1 MLDKTYRPET
11 VEGRQYERWEAAGAF
26 RADPDAG
33 GEPYAIMI
41 PPPNVT
47 GSLHIGHA
55 FNNTIQ
61 DILIRFHRMQGRN
74 VLWQPGTDHAG
85 IATQMVVERM
95 LAEQGIALDRG
106 IPPKDGNTET
116 IGREAFIDKVWAWR
130 AESGGTILKQLRRLG
145 ATCDWARER
154 FTMDEGLSR
163 AVLRVFVQLYKEG
176 LIYRDKRLVNW
187 DPKFHTAIS
196 DLEVEQREV
205 DGHLWHIRYPVEG
218 DAGRY
223 IVVATTRPETML
235 GDTAVAVHPEDERY
249 RDLVGK
255 HAVLPLVGRRLPI
268 VADDYADPEQGS
280 GAVKITPAHDFND
293 FEVGQRHGLEMVNI
307 FDPSAALFIALNRE
321 FWDNTQF
328 AERYGGAEEVM
339 SALGGFPN
347 DSTEYVP
354 YRVDDTEL
362 DKLRGLDGLERFIAR
377 EQILQLLDERGLI
390 EKIEDHRHN
399 VPHGDRSGV
408 PTEPYLTD
416 QWFAD
421 AETLAKPCIEAVE
434 DGRTRFVP
442 EQFSRVYF
450 QWMRN
455 IQPWC
460 ISRQLWWGHQVP
472 VWYGPD
478 GEIFVEETAAQKFY
492 AQAAADAHLVIRR
505 SDAKFD
511 GSPVPLHRDTDVLD
525 TWFSSALWPFSTL
538 GWPDETPELAR
549 YYPGSVLVTGED
561 IIFFWV
567 ARMMMMGMH
576 FMRDDA
582 GAGRVPFDDVYI
594 HGLVRDAKGQK
605 YSKSKGNVVDPV
617 DLMDKYGA
625 DALRFTLASL
635 AVQGRDIKLAESR
648 IAGYRNFA
656 TKIWNAA
663 RFCQLNDA
671 AYRPDFDP
679 AANESRVNRWIV
691 SQLAQLE
698 PRVRAA
704 IEGYRF
710 NEAAHELY
718 QFVWHSYCD
727 WYLEFAKPLLQSD
740 DPAVRAETRA
750 TALWTLHKAL
760 TMLHPFMPFV
770 TEELWEQTGA
780 NSDLLIAAD
789 WPAIDRALVDSG
801 ADGEL
806 GWLVEIISRIR
817 AVRGEM
823 NVPPGARIPLILK
836 GASAGTQDRIATHR
850 ALIDRLARLSD
861 IRFGDEVPSGSIQDV
876 VGEATVV
883 LPLADVVDLEQEKAR
898 LRKEID
904 RADGEIAKIDKKLS
918 NRGFIAK
925 APSEVVEEN
934 RERRDEAEQARAKL
948 AEALKR
954 LEAA

>member
-11 VEGRQYERWEAAGAF
+11 VEGRQYGRWEAAGAF
-26 RADPDAG
+26 RADPAAG

-47 GSLHIGHA
+47 GSLHLGHA

-61 DILIRFHRMQGRN
+61 DILIRFYRMQGRN

-95 LAEQGIALDRG
+95 LAEQGVALDRG
-106 IPPKDGNTET
+106 VPQKDSNTET
-116 IGREAFIDKVWAWR
+116 IGRDAFIEKVWAWR
-130 AESGGTILKQLRRLG
+130 EESGGTILKQLRRLG

-163 AVLRVFVQLYKEG
+163 AVLRVFVQLYKDG

-196 DLEVEQREV
+196 DLEVEQREI
-205 DGHLWHIRYPVEG
+205 DGHLWHLRYPVEG
-218 DAGRY
+218 EEGRY

-235 GDTAVAVHPEDERY
+235 GDTAVAVHPEDDRY

-307 FDPSAALFIALNRE
+307 FDADARIN
-321 FWDNTQF
+321 DN
-328 AERYGGAEEVM
+328 APEAY
-339 SALGGFPN
+339 S
-347 DSTEYVP
+347 
-354 YRVDDTEL
+354 
-362 DKLRGLDGLERFIAR
+362 GLDRFDARRRIVADLEEQGLVER
-377 EQILQLLDERGLI
+377 I
-390 EKIEDHRHN
+390 EAHRHS

-408 PTEPYLTD
+408 PLEPYLTD

-421 AETLAKPCIEAVE
+421 AATLAKPCIDAVE

-478 GEIFVEETAAQKFY
+478 GEIFVEETEAE
-492 AQAAADAHLVIRR
+492 AQAAAAAHY
-505 SDAKFD
+505 
-511 GSPVPLHRDTDVLD
+511 GEPTPLDRDTDVLD

-538 GWPDETPELAR
+538 GWPDETPELDR

-576 FMRDDA
+576 LMRDEA
-582 GAGRVPFDDVYI
+582 GAGRVPFADVYI
-594 HGLVRDAKGQK
+594 HGLVRDGKGQK

-663 RFCQLNDA
+663 RFCEMNEA
-671 AYRPDFDP
+671 AYGPDFDP
-679 AANESRVNRWIV
+679 AANKSRVNRWIV

-698 PRVRAA
+698 PRVKAA

-740 DPAVRAETRA
+740 DPAVLAETRA
-750 TALWTLHKAL
+750 TALWTLHRAL
-760 TMLHPFMPFV
+760 TMLHPFMPFL
-770 TEELWEQTGA
+770 TEELWEQTGQG
-780 NSDLLIAAD
+780 SGRMGGSLLIAAD
-789 WPAIDRALVDSG
+789 WPAIDRKLIDG
-801 ADGEL
+801 AADDEL
-806 GWLVEIISRIR
+806 GWLVEIVSRIR

-836 GASAGTQDRIATHR
+836 GASAGTQERVAAHR

-861 IRFGDEVPSGSIQDV
+861 IRFGDDVPAGSIQDV

-883 LPLADVVDLEQEKAR
+883 LPLADVIDLEQEKAR
-898 LRKEID
+898 LQKEIG

-918 NRGFIAK
+918 NRGFLAK
-925 APSEVVEEN
+925 APPDVVEEN
-934 RERRDEAEQARAKL
+934 RERRDEADRARAKL

>member
-26 RADPDAG
+26 RADPAAG

-95 LAEQGIALDRG
+95 LAEQGVALDRG
-106 IPPKDGNTET
+106 IPPKDGATET
-116 IGREAFIDKVWAWR
+116 IGREAFIEKVWAWR
-130 AESGGTILKQLRRLG
+130 EESGGTILKQLRRLG
-145 ATCDWARER
+145 ATCDWERER

-163 AVLRVFVQLYKEG
+163 AVLRVFVQLYKDG

-205 DGHLWHIRYPVEG
+205 DGHLWHLRYPVEG
-218 DAGRY
+218 EDGRT

-255 HAVLPLVGRRLPI
+255 HAILPLVGRRLPI

-293 FEVGQRHGLEMVNI
+293 FEVGQRHGLDMVNI
-307 FDPSAALFIALNRE
+307 FDADARIN
-321 FWDNTQF
+321 DN
-328 AERYGGAEEVM
+328 APEAY
-339 SALGGFPN
+339 
-347 DSTEYVP
+347 
-354 YRVDDTEL
+354 
-362 DKLRGLDGLERFIAR
+362 RGLDRFEARRQIVADLEAEGLLER
-377 EQILQLLDERGLI
+377 I
-390 EKIEDHRHN
+390 EEHRHS

-408 PTEPYLTD
+408 PLEPYLTD

-434 DGRTRFVP
+434 DGRTKFVP

-478 GEIFVEETAAQKFY
+478 GEIFVEETEEE
-492 AQAAADAHLVIRR
+492 AQAAADGHYGGPTALR
-505 SDAKFD
+505 
-511 GSPVPLHRDTDVLD
+511 RDTDVLD

-576 FMRDDA
+576 FMRDGA
-582 GAGRVPFDDVYI
+582 GEGRVPFGDVYI

-663 RFCQLNDA
+663 RFCEMNDA
-671 AYRPDFDP
+671 AYEPEFDP
-679 AANESRVNRWIV
+679 ADNASRVNRWIV

-740 DPAVRAETRA
+740 DPAVLAETRA
-750 TALWTLHKAL
+750 TALWTLHRAL
-760 TMLHPFMPFV
+760 AMLHPFMPFL
-770 TEELWEQTGA
+770 TEELREQSGA
-780 NSDLLIAAD
+780 DGGMLIAAE
-789 WPAIDRALVDSG
+789 WPAIDRGLVDG
-801 ADGEL
+801 EADGEL
-806 GWLVEIISRIR
+806 GWLVEIVARIR

-823 NVPPGARIPLILK
+823 NVPPGAKIPLILK
-836 GASAGTQDRIATHR
+836 GASAETQGRVAEHR

-861 IRFGDEVPSGSIQDV
+861 IGFGDAVPAGSIQDV
-876 VGEATVV
+876 VGEATIV
-883 LPLADVVDLEQEKAR
+883 LPLADVIDLEQERAR
-898 LRKEID
+898 LQKEID

-925 APSEVVEEN
+925 APADVVEEN
-934 RERRDEAEQARAKL
+934 RERREEAEQARAKL

>member
-11 VEGRQYERWEAAGAF
+11 VEGWQYERWEAAGAF
-26 RADPDAG
+26 RADPAAG

-95 LAEQGIALDRG
+95 LAEHGVALDRG
-106 IPPKDGNTET
+106 MPPKDGATET
-116 IGREAFIDKVWAWR
+116 IGREAFIEKVWAWR
-130 AESGGTILKQLRRLG
+130 EESGGTILKQLRRLG
-145 ATCDWARER
+145 ATCDWERER

-187 DPKFHTAIS
+187 DPRFHTAIS
-196 DLEVEQREV
+196 DLEVEQREI
-205 DGHLWHIRYPVEG
+205 DGHLWHLRYPVEG
-218 DAGRY
+218 EEGRA

-255 HAVLPLVGRRLPI
+255 HAILPLVGRRLPI
-268 VADDYADPEQGS
+268 VADEYADPEQGS

-293 FEVGQRHGLEMVNI
+293 FEVGKRHGLEMVNI
-307 FDPSAALFIALNRE
+307 FDADARI
-321 FWDNTQF
+321 
-328 AERYGGAEEVM
+328 
-339 SALGGFPN
+339 N
-347 DSTEYVP
+347 DSAPEAY
-354 YRVDDTEL
+354 
-362 DKLRGLDGLERFIAR
+362 RGLDRFEARRQIVTDLEAQGLVER
-377 EQILQLLDERGLI
+377 
-390 EKIEDHRHN
+390 IEDHRHS

-408 PTEPYLTD
+408 PLEPYLTD

-478 GEIFVEETAAQKFY
+478 GEIFVEETAEE
-492 AQAAADAHLVIRR
+492 AQAAAEAHYGKPTALR
-505 SDAKFD
+505 
-511 GSPVPLHRDTDVLD
+511 RDTDVLD

-576 FMRDDA
+576 FMRDGA
-582 GAGRVPFDDVYI
+582 GDGRVPFADVYI

-663 RFCQLNDA
+663 RFCEMNDA
-671 AYRPDFDP
+671 AYGPEFDP
-679 AANESRVNRWIV
+679 AGNANRVNRWIV

-718 QFVWHSYCD
+718 QFIWHSYCD

-740 DPAVRAETRA
+740 DPAVLAETRA
-750 TALWTLHKAL
+750 TALWTLHRAL
-760 TMLHPFMPFV
+760 AMLHPFMPFL
-770 TEELWEQTGA
+770 TEELWEQSGA
-780 NSDLLIAAD
+780 DGGMLIAAD
-789 WPAIDRALVDSG
+789 WPAIDRGLVDG
-801 ADGEL
+801 EADGEL
-806 GWLVEIISRIR
+806 GWLVEIVARIR

-823 NVPPGARIPLILK
+823 NVPPGAKIPLILK
-836 GASAGTQDRIATHR
+836 GASAETRGRVAEHR
-850 ALIDRLARLSD
+850 VLIDRLARLSD
-861 IRFGDEVPSGSIQDV
+861 IGFGDAVPAGSIQDV
-876 VGEATVV
+876 VGEATIV
-883 LPLADVVDLEQEKAR
+883 LPLADVIDLEQERAR
-898 LRKEID
+898 LQKEID

-925 APSEVVEEN
+925 APADVVEEN
-934 RERRDEAEQARAKL
+934 RERREEAEQARAKL

>member
-11 VEGRQYERWEAAGAF
+11 VEGRQYGRWEAAGAF
-26 RADPDAG
+26 RADPAAG

-61 DILIRFHRMQGRN
+61 DILIRFYRMQGRN

-95 LAEQGIALDRG
+95 LAEQGVALDRG
-106 IPPKDGNTET
+106 VPPKDSNTET
-116 IGREAFIDKVWAWR
+116 IGREAFIEKVWAWR
-130 AESGGTILKQLRRLG
+130 EESGGTILKQLRRLG

-163 AVLRVFVQLYKEG
+163 AVLRVFVQLHKDG
-176 LIYRDKRLVNW
+176 LVYRDKRLVNW

-205 DGHLWHIRYPVEG
+205 DGHLWHLRYPVEG
-218 DAGRY
+218 EEGRY

-249 RDLVGK
+249 RDLVGR

-307 FDPSAALFIALNRE
+307 FDADARIN
-321 FWDNTQF
+321 DN
-328 AERYGGAEEVM
+328 APEAY
-339 SALGGFPN
+339 
-347 DSTEYVP
+347 
-354 YRVDDTEL
+354 
-362 DKLRGLDGLERFIAR
+362 RGLDRFEARRRIVADLEA
-377 EQILQLLDERGLI
+377 RGLVERI
-390 EKIEDHRHN
+390 EEHRHN

-408 PTEPYLTD
+408 PLEPYLTD

-421 AETLAKPCIEAVE
+421 AATLAKPCIEAVE

-478 GEIFVEETAAQKFY
+478 GEIFVEETEAE
-492 AQAAADAHLVIRR
+492 AQAAAAAHYGEP
-505 SDAKFD
+505 A
-511 GSPVPLHRDTDVLD
+511 PLTRDTDVLD

-576 FMRDDA
+576 FMRDEA
-582 GAGRVPFDDVYI
+582 GGGRVPFADVYI
-594 HGLVRDAKGQK
+594 HGLVRDGKGQK

-663 RFCQLNDA
+663 RFCELNEA
-671 AYRPDFDP
+671 AYGPDFDP
-679 AANESRVNRWIV
+679 AANRSRVNRWIV

-698 PRVRAA
+698 PRVKAA

-740 DPAVRAETRA
+740 DPAVLAETRA

-760 TMLHPFMPFV
+760 TMLHPFMPFL

-780 NSDLLIAAD
+780 GSSGKGGSLLIAAD
-789 WPAIDRALVDSG
+789 WPAIDRKLIDGA

-806 GWLVEIISRIR
+806 GWLVEIVSRIR

-836 GASAGTQDRIATHR
+836 GASAGTQERVAAHR

-861 IRFGDEVPSGSIQDV
+861 IRFGDDVPAGSIQDV

-883 LPLADVVDLEQEKAR
+883 LPLADVIDLEQEKAR
-898 LRKEID
+898 LQKEIG

-918 NRGFIAK
+918 NRGFLAK
-925 APSEVVEEN
+925 APPDVVEEN
-934 RERRDEAEQARAKL
+934 RERRDEADRARAKL

>member
-11 VEGRQYERWEAAGAF
+11 VEGRQYDRWEAAGAF
-26 RADPDAG
+26 RADPAAD

-47 GSLHIGHA
+47 GSLHLGHA

-106 IPPKDGNTET
+106 IPPKNGNTET
-116 IGREAFIDKVWAWR
+116 IGREAFIEKVWAWR
-130 AESGGTILKQLRRLG
+130 EESGGTILKQLRRLG

-205 DGHLWHIRYPVEG
+205 DGHLWHLRYPVEG
-218 DAGRY
+218 EEGRH

-235 GDTAVAVHPEDERY
+235 GDTAVAVHPEDDRY
-249 RDLVGK
+249 RDLVGR
-255 HAVLPLVGRRLPI
+255 HAILPLVGRRLRI

-307 FDPSAALFIALNRE
+307 LDADARINDAAPDA
-321 FWDNTQF
+321 
-328 AERYGGAEEVM
+328 Y
-339 SALGGFPN
+339 
-347 DSTEYVP
+347 
-354 YRVDDTEL
+354 
-362 DKLRGLDGLERFIAR
+362 RGLDRFEAR
-377 EQILQLLDERGLI
+377 RRIVADLDAQGLI
-390 EKIEDHRHN
+390 ERIDEHRHS

-408 PTEPYLTD
+408 PLEPYLTD

-421 AETLAKPCIEAVE
+421 AATLAKPCIEAVE
-434 DGRTRFVP
+434 DGRTTFVP

-478 GEIFVEETAAQKFY
+478 GAIFVEETEAE
-492 AQAAADAHLVIRR
+492 AQAAADAHYGEPATLT
-505 SDAKFD
+505 
-511 GSPVPLHRDTDVLD
+511 RDTDVLD

-576 FMRDDA
+576 FMRDEA
-582 GAGRVPFDDVYI
+582 GAGRVPFADVYI
-594 HGLVRDAKGQK
+594 HGLVRDARGQK

-663 RFCQLNDA
+663 RFCEINEA
-671 AYRPDFDP
+671 SYGPDFDP
-679 AANESRVNRWIV
+679 AANRSRVNRWIV

-698 PRVRAA
+698 PRVKSA

-727 WYLEFAKPLLQSD
+727 WYLEFAKPLMQSD
-740 DPAVRAETRA
+740 DPAVLAETRA

-760 TMLHPFMPFV
+760 TMLHPFMPFL
-770 TEELWEQTGA
+770 TEELWEQTGPG
-780 NSDLLIAAD
+780 SKQKDGGLLIAAD
-789 WPAIDRALVDSG
+789 WPAIDGALIDG
-801 ADGEL
+801 AADAEL
-806 GWLVEIISRIR
+806 GWLVEIVSRIR

-836 GASAGTQDRIATHR
+836 GASAGTRDRIAAHR

-861 IRFGDEVPSGSIQDV
+861 LRFGDAVPAGSIQDV
-876 VGEATVV
+876 VGEATIV
-883 LPLADVVDLEQEKAR
+883 LPLADVIDLDREKAR

-918 NRGFIAK
+918 NRGFVAK

-934 RERRDEAEQARAKL
+934 RERREEAEQARARL

>member
-1 MLDKTYRPET
+1 
-11 VEGRQYERWEAAGAF
+11 
-26 RADPDAG
+26 
-33 GEPYAIMI
+33 
-41 PPPNVT
+41 
-47 GSLHIGHA
+47 
-55 FNNTIQ
+55 
-61 DILIRFHRMQGRN
+61 
-74 VLWQPGTDHAG
+74 
-85 IATQMVVERM
+85 
-95 LAEQGIALDRG
+95 
-106 IPPKDGNTET
+106 
-116 IGREAFIDKVWAWR
+116 
-130 AESGGTILKQLRRLG
+130 GGTILKQLRRLG

-205 DGHLWHIRYPVEG
+205 DGHLWHLRYPVEG
-218 DAGRY
+218 EEGRY

-255 HAVLPLVGRRLPI
+255 HALLPLVGRRLPV

-293 FEVGQRHGLEMVNI
+293 FEVGQRHGLDMVNI
-307 FDPSAALFIALNRE
+307 LDADARIN
-321 FWDNTQF
+321 DN
-328 AERYGGAEEVM
+328 APEAYC
-339 SALGGFPN
+339 
-347 DSTEYVP
+347 
-354 YRVDDTEL
+354 
-362 DKLRGLDGLERFIAR
+362 GLDRFEARRRIVVDLEAQGLL
-377 EQILQLLDERGLI
+377 EQ
-390 EKIEDHRHN
+390 IEDHRHS

-408 PTEPYLTD
+408 PLEPYLTD

-421 AETLAKPCIEAVE
+421 AGTLAKPCIEAVE
-434 DGRTRFVP
+434 DGRTTFVP

-478 GEIFVEETAAQKFY
+478 GAIFVEETEAE
-492 AQAAADAHLVIRR
+492 AQAAADAHYGAPTALT
-505 SDAKFD
+505 
-511 GSPVPLHRDTDVLD
+511 RDTDVLD

-538 GWPDETPELAR
+538 GWPDETPELDR
-549 YYPGSVLVTGED
+549 YYPGSGLVTGED

-582 GAGRVPFDDVYI
+582 GDGRVPFADVYI
-594 HGLVRDAKGQK
+594 HGLVRDGKGQK

-663 RFCQLNDA
+663 RFCEMNEA
-671 AYRPDFDP
+671 SYGPDFDP

-698 PRVRAA
+698 PQVKAA
-704 IEGYRF
+704 IVGYRF
-710 NEAAHELY
+710 NEAAHDLY

-740 DPAVRAETRA
+740 DPAVLAETRA

-760 TMLHPFMPFV
+760 TMLHPFMPFL
-770 TEELWEQTGA
+770 TEELWEQTGRD
-780 NSDLLIAAD
+780 SSLLIAAD
-789 WPAIDRALVDSG
+789 WPAIDGALVDG
-801 ADGEL
+801 AADGEL
-806 GWLVEIISRIR
+806 GWLVEIVSRIR

-823 NVPPGARIPLILK
+823 NVPPGAKIPLILK
-836 GASAGTQDRIATHR
+836 GASAGTRDRVAAHR

-861 IRFGDEVPSGSIQDV
+861 IRFGDAVPPGSIQDV

-883 LPLADVVDLEQEKAR
+883 LPLADVIDLDREKAR
-898 LRKEID
+898 LRKEIG

-918 NRGFIAK
+918 NRGFLAK
-925 APSEVVEEN
+925 APPEVVEEN
-934 RERRDEAEQARAKL
+934 RERRDEADRARAKL
-948 AEALKR
+948 SEALKR

>member
-11 VEGRQYERWEAAGAF
+11 VEGRQYGRWEAAGAF
-26 RADPDAG
+26 RADPAAG

-61 DILIRFHRMQGRN
+61 DILIRFYRMQGRN

-95 LAEQGIALDRG
+95 LAEQGVALDRG
-106 IPPKDGNTET
+106 VPQKDSNTET
-116 IGREAFIDKVWAWR
+116 IGRDAFIEKVWAWR
-130 AESGGTILKQLRRLG
+130 EESGGTILKQLRRLG

-163 AVLRVFVQLYKEG
+163 AVLRVFVQLYKDG

-205 DGHLWHIRYPVEG
+205 DGHLWHLRYPVEG
-218 DAGRY
+218 EEGRY

-307 FDPSAALFIALNRE
+307 FDADARIN
-321 FWDNTQF
+321 DN
-328 AERYGGAEEVM
+328 APEAY
-339 SALGGFPN
+339 S
-347 DSTEYVP
+347 
-354 YRVDDTEL
+354 
-362 DKLRGLDGLERFIAR
+362 GLDRFDARRRIVADLEEQGLVER
-377 EQILQLLDERGLI
+377 I
-390 EKIEDHRHN
+390 EEHRHN

-408 PTEPYLTD
+408 PLEPYLTD

-421 AETLAKPCIEAVE
+421 AATLAKPCIEAVE

-478 GEIFVEETAAQKFY
+478 GEIFVEETEAE
-492 AQAAADAHLVIRR
+492 AQAAAAAHY
-505 SDAKFD
+505 
-511 GSPVPLHRDTDVLD
+511 GEPVPLDRDTDVLD

-576 FMRDDA
+576 FMRDEA
-582 GAGRVPFDDVYI
+582 GAGRVPFADVYI
-594 HGLVRDAKGQK
+594 HGLVRDGKGQK

-663 RFCQLNDA
+663 RFCEMNDA
-671 AYRPDFDP
+671 AYGPDFDP

-698 PRVRAA
+698 PRVKAA

-740 DPAVRAETRA
+740 DPAVLAETRA

-760 TMLHPFMPFV
+760 TMLHPFMPFL

-780 NSDLLIAAD
+780 GSSRKGGSLLIAAD
-789 WPAIDRALVDSG
+789 WPAIDRKLIDGA

-806 GWLVEIISRIR
+806 GWLVEIVSRIR

-823 NVPPGARIPLILK
+823 NVPPGAKIPLILK
-836 GASAGTQDRIATHR
+836 GASAGTQERVAAHR

-861 IRFGDEVPSGSIQDV
+861 IRFGDDVPAGSIQDV

-883 LPLADVVDLEQEKAR
+883 LPLADVIDLEQEKAR
-898 LRKEID
+898 LQKEIG

-918 NRGFIAK
+918 NRGFLAK
-925 APSEVVEEN
+925 APPDVVEEN
-934 RERRDEAEQARAKL
+934 RERRDEADRARAKL

>member
-11 VEGRQYERWEAAGAF
+11 VEGRQYDRWEAAGAF
-26 RADPDAG
+26 RADPAAD

-116 IGREAFIDKVWAWR
+116 IGREAFIERVWAWR
-130 AESGGTILKQLRRLG
+130 EESGGTILKQLRRLG

-196 DLEVEQREV
+196 DLEVEQREI
-205 DGHLWHIRYPVEG
+205 DGHLWHLRYPVEG
-218 DAGRY
+218 EAGRT

-255 HAVLPLVGRRLPI
+255 HAILPLVGRRLPI

-307 FDPSAALFIALNRE
+307 LDADARIN
-321 FWDNTQF
+321 DN
-328 AERYGGAEEVM
+328 APDAYC
-339 SALGGFPN
+339 
-347 DSTEYVP
+347 
-354 YRVDDTEL
+354 
-362 DKLRGLDGLERFIAR
+362 GLDRFEARRQIVADLEAQGLLER
-377 EQILQLLDERGLI
+377 
-390 EKIEDHRHN
+390 IEDHRHS

-408 PTEPYLTD
+408 PLEPYLTD

-421 AETLAKPCIEAVE
+421 AATLAKPCIEAVE
-434 DGRTRFVP
+434 DGRTTFVP

-478 GEIFVEETAAQKFY
+478 GEIFVEETEAE
-492 AQAAADAHLVIRR
+492 AQAAADAHYGEPATLT
-505 SDAKFD
+505 
-511 GSPVPLHRDTDVLD
+511 RDTDVLD

-567 ARMMMMGMH
+567 ARMMMMGVH
-576 FMRDDA
+576 FMRDEA
-582 GAGRVPFDDVYI
+582 GAGRVPFADVYI

-663 RFCQLNDA
+663 RFCELNDA
-671 AYRPDFDP
+671 AYGPAFDP
-679 AANESRVNRWIV
+679 ADNANRVNRWIV

-740 DPAVRAETRA
+740 DPAILAETRA

-760 TMLHPFMPFV
+760 TMLHPFMPFL
-770 TEELWEQTGA
+770 TEELWEQAGPG
-780 NSDLLIAAD
+780 SGEKGDSLLIAAD
-789 WPAIDRALVDSG
+789 WPAVDRGLVDDA

-806 GWLVEIISRIR
+806 GWLVEIVSRIR

-823 NVPPGARIPLILK
+823 NVPPGAKIPLILK
-836 GASAGTQDRIATHR
+836 GASAETQGRIAGHR

-861 IRFGDEVPSGSIQDV
+861 IRFGDAVPVGSIQDV
-876 VGEATVV
+876 VGEATVI
-883 LPLADVVDLEQEKAR
+883 LPLADVIDLEQEKAR
-898 LRKEID
+898 LQKEIG

-925 APSEVVEEN
+925 APPDVVEEN
-934 RERRDEAEQARAKL
+934 RERKEEAERARSKL

>member
-26 RADPDAG
+26 QADPEAG

-47 GSLHIGHA
+47 GSLHLGHA

-106 IPPKDGNTET
+106 VPQKDSNTGT
-116 IGREAFIDKVWAWR
+116 IGREAFIEKVWAWR
-130 AESGGTILKQLRRLG
+130 EESGGTILKQLRRLG
-145 ATCDWARER
+145 ATCDWERER

-205 DGHLWHIRYPVEG
+205 DGHLWHLRYPVE
-218 DAGRY
+218 DEEGRY

-293 FEVGQRHGLEMVNI
+293 FEVGQRHGLDMVNI
-307 FDPSAALFIALNRE
+307 LDADARI
-321 FWDNTQF
+321 
-328 AERYGGAEEVM
+328 
-339 SALGGFPN
+339 N
-347 DSTEYVP
+347 DSAPAAY
-354 YRVDDTEL
+354 
-362 DKLRGLDGLERFIAR
+362 RGLDRFEARRRIVADLEAQGLV
-377 EQILQLLDERGLI
+377 
-390 EKIEDHRHN
+390 EKIDDHRHS

-408 PTEPYLTD
+408 PLEPYLTD

-421 AETLAKPCIEAVE
+421 AATLARPCIEAVE
-434 DGRTRFVP
+434 DGRTKFVP

-478 GEIFVEETAAQKFY
+478 GEFFVEETEGE
-492 AQAAADAHLVIRR
+492 AQAAADAHYGAPTALT
-505 SDAKFD
+505 
-511 GSPVPLHRDTDVLD
+511 RDTDVLD

-576 FMRDDA
+576 FMRDGE
-582 GAGRVPFDDVYI
+582 GAGRVPFADVYI
-594 HGLVRDAKGQK
+594 HGLVRDGKGQK

-663 RFCQLNDA
+663 RFCELNEA
-671 AYRPDFDP
+671 AYGPDFDP

-698 PRVRAA
+698 PRVKAA

-740 DPAVRAETRA
+740 DPAVLAETRA

-760 TMLHPFMPFV
+760 TMLHPFMPFL
-770 TEELWEQTGA
+770 TEELWEQTGPG
-780 NSDLLIAAD
+780 SSHKGGSLLIAAD
-789 WPAIDRALVDSG
+789 WPAIDGALIDDA

-823 NVPPGARIPLILK
+823 NVPPGAKIPLILK
-836 GASAGTQDRIATHR
+836 GASAGTRDRVAAHR

-861 IRFGDEVPSGSIQDV
+861 IRFGDDVPAGSIQDV

-883 LPLADVVDLEQEKAR
+883 LPLADVIDLEQEKAR
-898 LRKEID
+898 LRKEIG

-918 NRGFIAK
+918 NRGFLAK
-925 APSEVVEEN
+925 APPDVVEEN
-934 RERRDEAEQARAKL
+934 RERRDEADRARAKL
-948 AEALKR
+948 SEALKR

>member
-26 RADPDAG
+26 RADPAAG

-95 LAEQGIALDRG
+95 LAEQGVALDRG
-106 IPPKDGNTET
+106 IPPKDGATET
-116 IGREAFIDKVWAWR
+116 IGREAFIEKVWAWR
-130 AESGGTILKQLRRLG
+130 EESGGTILKQLRRLG
-145 ATCDWARER
+145 ATCDWERER

-187 DPKFHTAIS
+187 DPRFHTAIS
-196 DLEVEQREV
+196 DLEVEQREI
-205 DGHLWHIRYPVEG
+205 DGHLWHLRYPVEG
-218 DAGRY
+218 EEGRA

-255 HAVLPLVGRRLPI
+255 HAVLPLVGRRLPV
-268 VADDYADPEQGS
+268 VADNYADPEQGS

-293 FEVGQRHGLEMVNI
+293 FEVGKRHGLEMVNI
-307 FDPSAALFIALNRE
+307 FDADARI
-321 FWDNTQF
+321 
-328 AERYGGAEEVM
+328 
-339 SALGGFPN
+339 N
-347 DSTEYVP
+347 DSAPEAY
-354 YRVDDTEL
+354 
-362 DKLRGLDGLERFIAR
+362 RGLDRFEARRQIVTDLEAQGLVER
-377 EQILQLLDERGLI
+377 
-390 EKIEDHRHN
+390 IEDHRHS

-408 PTEPYLTD
+408 PLEPYLTD

-478 GEIFVEETAAQKFY
+478 GEIFVEETAEE
-492 AQAAADAHLVIRR
+492 AQAAAEAHYGKPTALR
-505 SDAKFD
+505 
-511 GSPVPLHRDTDVLD
+511 RDTDVLD

-576 FMRDDA
+576 FMRDGA
-582 GAGRVPFDDVYI
+582 GDGRVPFADVYI

-663 RFCQLNDA
+663 RFCEMNDA
-671 AYRPDFDP
+671 AYGPEFDP
-679 AANESRVNRWIV
+679 AGNANRVNRWIV

-718 QFVWHSYCD
+718 QFIWHSYCD

-740 DPAVRAETRA
+740 DPAVLAETRA
-750 TALWTLHKAL
+750 TALWTLHRAL
-760 TMLHPFMPFV
+760 AMLHPFMPFL
-770 TEELWEQTGA
+770 TEELWEQSGA
-780 NSDLLIAAD
+780 DGGMLIAAD
-789 WPAIDRALVDSG
+789 WPAIDRGLVDG
-801 ADGEL
+801 EADGEL
-806 GWLVEIISRIR
+806 GWLVEIVARIR

-823 NVPPGARIPLILK
+823 NVPPGAKIPLILK
-836 GASAGTQDRIATHR
+836 GASAETRGRVAEHR
-850 ALIDRLARLSD
+850 VLIDRLARLSD
-861 IRFGDEVPSGSIQDV
+861 IGFGDAVPAGSIQDV
-876 VGEATVV
+876 VGEATIV
-883 LPLADVVDLEQEKAR
+883 LPLADVIDLEQERAR
-898 LRKEID
+898 LQKEID

-925 APSEVVEEN
+925 APADVVEEN
-934 RERRDEAEQARAKL
+934 RERREEAEQARAKL

>member
-1 MLDKTYRPET
+1 MLDKTYRPDT

-26 RADPDAG
+26 RADPEAG

-47 GSLHIGHA
+47 GSLHLGHA

-61 DILIRFHRMQGRN
+61 DILIRFYRMQGRN

-95 LAEQGIALDRG
+95 LAEQGVVLDRG
-106 IPPKDGNTET
+106 IPPKDGSTET

-130 AESGGTILKQLRRLG
+130 EESGGTILKQLRRLG

-163 AVLRVFVQLYKEG
+163 AVLRVFVRLYKEG

-196 DLEVEQREV
+196 DLEVEQREI
-205 DGHLWHIRYPVEG
+205 DGHLWHLRYPVEG
-218 DAGRY
+218 EKGRF

-235 GDTAVAVHPEDERY
+235 GDAAVAVHPEDERY
-249 RDLVGK
+249 RNLVGR

-307 FDPSAALFIALNRE
+307 LDADARIAG
-321 FWDNTQF
+321 D
-328 AERYGGAEEVM
+328 APDAY
-339 SALGGFPN
+339 
-347 DSTEYVP
+347 
-354 YRVDDTEL
+354 
-362 DKLRGLDGLERFIAR
+362 RGLDRFEARRRVVADLEAQGLVDR
-377 EQILQLLDERGLI
+377 I
-390 EKIEDHRHN
+390 EEHRHS

-408 PTEPYLTD
+408 PLEPYLTD

-421 AETLAKPCIEAVE
+421 AATLAKPCIEAVE

-478 GEIFVEETAAQKFY
+478 GEIFVEETEAEAE
-492 AQAAADAHLVIRR
+492 AAAAAHYGEPAAL
-505 SDAKFD
+505 D
-511 GSPVPLHRDTDVLD
+511 RDTDVLD

-576 FMRDDA
+576 FMRDEA
-582 GAGRVPFDDVYI
+582 GEGRVPFADVYI
-594 HGLVRDAKGQK
+594 HGLVRDGKGQK

-663 RFCQLNDA
+663 RFCEMNDA
-671 AYRPDFDP
+671 AYGVDFDP

-698 PRVRAA
+698 PRVKVA

-740 DPAVRAETRA
+740 DPAVLAETRA
-750 TALWTLHKAL
+750 TALWTLHRAL
-760 TMLHPFMPFV
+760 TMLHPFMPFL

-780 NSDLLIAAD
+780 GEGGLLIAAD
-789 WPAIDRALVDSG
+789 WPEMDRALVDDA
-801 ADGEL
+801 ADAEL
-806 GWLVEIISRIR
+806 GWLVEIVSRIR

-836 GASAGTQDRIATHR
+836 GVSAGTQERVAAHR

-861 IRFGDEVPSGSIQDV
+861 IRFGDDVPPGSIQDV

-883 LPLADVVDLEQEKAR
+883 LPLADVIDLDQEKAR
-898 LRKEID
+898 LRKEIG

-918 NRGFIAK
+918 NRGFLAK
-925 APSEVVEEN
+925 APPDVVEEN
-934 RERRDEAEQARAKL
+934 RERRDEADRARAKL

>member
-11 VEGRQYERWEAAGAF
+11 VEGRQYDRWEAAGAF
-26 RADPDAG
+26 RADPAAG

-95 LAEQGIALDRG
+95 LAERGIALDRG
-106 IPPKDGNTET
+106 IPPKDSNTET
-116 IGREAFIDKVWAWR
+116 IGREAFVEKVWAWR
-130 AESGGTILKQLRRLG
+130 EESGGTILKQLRRLG

-205 DGHLWHIRYPVEG
+205 DGHLWHLRYPVEG
-218 DAGRY
+218 EAGRY

-235 GDTAVAVHPEDERY
+235 GDTAVAVHPEDARY

-293 FEVGQRHGLEMVNI
+293 FEVGQRHGLEMVNVLDADARI
-307 FDPSAALFIALNRE
+307 N
-321 FWDNTQF
+321 DN
-328 AERYGGAEEVM
+328 APDAYC
-339 SALGGFPN
+339 
-347 DSTEYVP
+347 
-354 YRVDDTEL
+354 
-362 DKLRGLDGLERFIAR
+362 GLDRFEARRQIVADLEAQGLLER
-377 EQILQLLDERGLI
+377 
-390 EKIEDHRHN
+390 IEDHRHS

-408 PTEPYLTD
+408 PLEPYLTD

-434 DGRTRFVP
+434 DGRTTFVP

-478 GEIFVEETAAQKFY
+478 GGIFVEETEAE
-492 AQAAADAHLVIRR
+492 AQAAADAHYGEASTLI
-505 SDAKFD
+505 
-511 GSPVPLHRDTDVLD
+511 RDTDVLD

-567 ARMMMMGMH
+567 ARMMMMGVH
-576 FMRDDA
+576 FMRDEE
-582 GAGRVPFDDVYI
+582 GAGRVPFADVYI

-663 RFCQLNDA
+663 RFCELNEA
-671 AYRPDFDP
+671 SYGPGFDP
-679 AANESRVNRWIV
+679 AANRNRVNRWIV

-740 DPAVRAETRA
+740 DPGVLAETRA

-760 TMLHPFMPFV
+760 AMLHPFMPFL

-780 NSDLLIAAD
+780 GSSEKGGNLLIAAD
-789 WPAIDRALVDSG
+789 WPTIDRSLIDDA
-801 ADGEL
+801 ADGDL
-806 GWLVEIISRIR
+806 GWLVEIVSRIR

-823 NVPPGARIPLILK
+823 NVPPGAKIPLILK
-836 GASAGTQDRIATHR
+836 GASAGTLDRVAAHR

-861 IRFGDEVPSGSIQDV
+861 IRFGDAVPPGSIQDV
-876 VGEATVV
+876 VGEATIV
-883 LPLADVVDLEQEKAR
+883 LPLADVIDLEQEKAR
-898 LRKEID
+898 LRKEIG

-918 NRGFIAK
+918 NRGFLAK
-925 APSEVVEEN
+925 APTDVVEEN
-934 RERRDEAEQARAKL
+934 RERREEAEQARARL